1 VSLGET
7 GSKLKSGLA
16 PTGVLR
22 QCWYYTTVSKEI
34 IYARFAQKTNG
45 VCPVREVSQQNDKGL
60 RTEMGYYCLIP
71 RIMEKHTI
79 SFRLDS
85 DKLEALDTIAKA
97 LERDRT
103 FVLNE
108 AVRSYLDIQK
118 WQIEHIKSSL
128 RQAEAGELI
137 DHDEL
142 KRSARHWRRR

>member
-1 VSLGET
+1 MRYY
-7 GSKLKSGLA
+7 GLI
-16 PTGVLR
+16 
-22 QCWYYTTVSKEI
+22 QH
-34 IYARFAQKTNG
+34 
-45 VCPVREVSQQNDKGL
+45 
-60 RTEMGYYCLIP
+60 
-71 RIMEKHTI
+71 IMEKQTI

-85 DKLEALDTIAKA
+85 DKLEALDMIAKA

-128 RQAEAGELI
+128 HQAEAGELI

-142 KRSARHWRRR
+142 KRSTRHWRRR